1 MPRDSIPIINEER
14 SRASLYRA
22 ISGPVANLL
31 IHPHWK
37 DNLLA
42 VRLTMNQ
49 TTVCQSVPLAKDRSE
64 INRYLEALLCTHSNT
79 VGRGVLEAMS
89 YAVLGAGQRIRP
101 ILSLRVAR
109 LFDAPAHLTLIA
121 AGAVELLHCASLIVD
136 DLPCMD
142 DSPFRRDRASVHI
155 EFGESTA
162 VLAAFGLVALAARSV
177 LEPHCGFAE
186 RERMISFQLALL
198 RRLDCSGL
206 IAGQAMDLASAAM
219 NGNRGDLSI
228 SDLKTVPLFTLAVE
242 AGSLVEIRDAN
253 SRAVLS
259 GFGRE
264 FGRAFQM
271 GDDLLD
277 GEEENHEPFQEKLG
291 LLRALVA
298 HFGPASRDIESLID
312 YLNDRVS
319 SYKTFKQSC

>member
-1 MPRDSIPIINEER
+1 
-14 SRASLYRA
+14 
-22 ISGPVANLL
+22 
-31 IHPHWK
+31 
-37 DNLLA
+37 
-42 VRLTMNQ
+42 MNQ
-49 TTVCQSVPLAKDRSE
+49 TTVCQSVPIAKDRSE
-64 INRYLEALLCTHSNT
+64 IDRYLESLLCTHGNA
-79 VGRGVLEAMS
+79 VGRGVMEAMS
-89 YAVLGAGQRIRP
+89 YAVLGSAQRIRP

-109 LFDAPAHLTLIA
+109 LFGAPADITLIA

-142 DSPFRRDRASVHI
+142 DSPFRRNRASVHV

-162 VLAAFGLVALAARSV
+162 ILAAFGLVALAARSV
-177 LEPHCGFAE
+177 LEVHCGFAE
-186 RERMISFQLALL
+186 RERLIGFQLALL
-198 RRLDCSGL
+198 RTLDCSGL
-206 IAGQAMDLASAAM
+206 IAGQALDLENAAV
-219 NGNRGDLSI
+219 NGNRGSVSI
-228 SDLKTVPLFTLAVE
+228 SDLKTVPLFTLAVQ

-264 FGRAFQM
+264 FGLAFQM
-271 GDDLLD
+271 SDDLLD
-277 GEEENHEPFQEKLG
+277 GEDDNHGLFQEKLG

-319 SYKTFKQSC
+319 SHKTLKQSC